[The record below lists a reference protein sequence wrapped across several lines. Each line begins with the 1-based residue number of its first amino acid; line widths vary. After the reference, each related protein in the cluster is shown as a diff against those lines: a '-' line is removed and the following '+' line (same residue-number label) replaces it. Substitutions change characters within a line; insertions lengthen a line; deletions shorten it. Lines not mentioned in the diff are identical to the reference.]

1 MSEILRGAIDQ
12 LVAQHGGLRAAARVL
27 QCDPSYLSRR
37 RAGGKDNPGA
47 ALLKKLGLRRV
58 VTVTFLPLRKSNT
71 EAKPTREAGSA

>member
-12 LVAQHGGLRAAARVL
+12 LVAQHSGLRAAARLL
-27 QCDPSYLSRR
+27 QCDPTYLSRL

-58 VTVTFLPLRKSNT
+58 VTVTFLPLRKSND
-71 EAKPTREAGSA
+71 